1 MTEHP
6 VPASAEP
13 ATGTEPTVASAV
25 APEPAAGTEPAP
37 ASAARPKLA
46 VWKFASCD
54 GCQLSLLNCED
65 ELLSIAGAVH
75 IAYFPEATRAVV
87 EGPYDLSLVEGSI
100 TTPEDMRRI
109 HEIRAQSGTLVT
121 IGACATAGG
130 IQALRNWADVDEFR
144 SIVYAHPEYLSTLDT
159 STPIAS
165 HVDVDYELRGCPVD
179 KRQLIEVLAAFL
191 NGRKPRIPSYSV
203 CVECK
208 RKGNICVPVANGT
221 PCLGPVTQAGCGA
234 LCPSYGRGCYG
245 CFGPQDTPN
254 TSSLTTQLVELG
266 MSDADIVRVYR
277 TFNAGAPE
285 FEAAGNAV
293 EAGGA
298 R

>member
-1 MTEHP
+1 MTTTAHSHDHAEAAA
-6 VPASAEP
+6 ASAGP
-13 ATGTEPTVASAV
+13 TATPL
-25 APEPAAGTEPAP
+25 
-37 ASAARPKLA
+37 PKLA

-54 GCQLSLLNCED
+54 GCQLSILNCED
-65 ELLSIAGAVH
+65 ELLSIAENVH

-87 EGPYDLSLVEGSI
+87 EGPYELSLVEGSI
-100 TTPEDMRRI
+100 TTPEDVERI

-208 RKGNICVPVANGT
+208 LKGNLCVPIATGT

-245 CFGPQDTPN
+245 CFGPQDSAN
-254 TSSLTTQLVELG
+254 TDSLTQQLTELG
-266 MSDADIVRVYR
+266 MADADIVRVYR

-285 FEAAGNAV
+285 FEAASNAV
-293 EAGGA
+293 EARAGGA
-298 R
+298 S